1 VDDNG
6 VVVVVAVVAALEE
19 EEEVDILYTEEW
31 VVENDTTRMS
41 ALNQKE
47 KRQRKSNYLKK
58 DKWHQI
64 TTDTKSPHLQQ

>member
-6 VVVVVAVVAALEE
+6 VIVVAVVAVVAAL

-47 KRQRKSNYLKK
+47 KRQRKSYYLKK

-64 TTDTKSPHLQQ
+64 ITDTKSPHLQQ

>member
-6 VVVVVAVVAALEE
+6 VVVVVAVVAALE

-41 ALNQKE
+41 ALNQK
-47 KRQRKSNYLKK
+47 
-58 DKWHQI
+58 
-64 TTDTKSPHLQQ
+64 